1 MVRRCRSFHCGIRKI
16 SHATI
21 AVSIV
26 RKNEKHTEK
35 RREMY
40 EGEMHDTRSQVFRFR
55 EHLIVQVIP
64 RKLYCYRDNR
74 LPNIKLII

>member
-1 MVRRCRSFHCGIRKI
+1 M
-16 SHATI
+16 

-40 EGEMHDTRSQVFRFR
+40 GGEMHDTRSQVFRSYER
-55 EHLIVQVIP
+55 LIVQVIP
-64 RKLYCYRDNR
+64 RKLCLLLSR
-74 LPNIKLII
+74 